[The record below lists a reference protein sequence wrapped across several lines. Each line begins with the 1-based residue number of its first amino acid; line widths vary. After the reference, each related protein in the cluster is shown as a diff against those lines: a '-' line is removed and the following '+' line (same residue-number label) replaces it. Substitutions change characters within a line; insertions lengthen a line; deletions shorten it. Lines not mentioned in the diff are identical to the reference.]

1 MLFLFLAIFLILAT
15 LTILEEYLGKYSKY
29 VYVAIGVVFVLYS
42 GFREVGMDLDSEN
55 YQYKFFNQ
63 QTDLLDTI
71 ELSYEI
77 LCDIMRP
84 IFDDVHSI
92 FLLYAMMGVGIKMF
106 AVRRLTTLYFAP
118 LLIYFGNYYIL
129 HDMTQIRAGVAS
141 AFLLLSLR
149 PLAEGKRWH
158 AFACYVAALVFHYSS
173 VVMMPLLL
181 LNNKPLTDRMRI
193 ILASAF
199 PVSLVVYV
207 LNIDFITLIPIPFM
221 QEKMELYQAFKEM
234 GVMGDKTNIINVVYL
249 TRVLIFYFLLWF
261 YEPVSQHN
269 KYMPLMLKVM
279 TLMVVALP
287 MLSQMP
293 VIAFRLSEMFGI
305 VEIVLFCM
313 LTYTVKQQYIAKAAL
328 IIIGL
333 VSMYYNA
340 FYNELLDFNVR

>member
-15 LTILEEYLGKYSKY
+15 LTILEEYLGQYSKY
-29 VYVAIGVVFVLYS
+29 IYIGIGVVLVLYS

-55 YQYKFFNQ
+55 YQYRFFNLQ
-63 QTDLLDTI
+63 QDILDTI
-71 ELSYEI
+71 ELSYEVLCNI
-77 LCDIMRP
+77 LRP
-84 IFDDVHSI
+84 IFEDVHSI
-92 FLLYAMMGVGIKMF
+92 FLLYAMLGVGIKMF
-106 AVRRLTTLYFAP
+106 AVTRLTNLYFAP
-118 LLIYFGNYYIL
+118 LVIYFGNYYIL

-141 AFLLLSLR
+141 ALLLLSLR

-158 AFACYVAALVFHYSS
+158 AFACYVGAFVFHYSS
-173 VVMMPLLL
+173 IVMMPLLL
-181 LNNKPLTDRMRI
+181 LNNNPLSNRMRI

-207 LNIDFITLIPIPFM
+207 LNIDFVTLIPVSFM
-221 QEKMELYQAFKEM
+221 QEKMEIYQAMKDL
-234 GVMGDKTNIINVVYL
+234 GIMGDKTNIINVVYL
-249 TRVLIFYFLLWF
+249 TRVLIFYFLLYF
-261 YEPVSQHN
+261 YEPISEKN
-269 KYMPLMLKVM
+269 KYISLMLKVM

-293 VIAFRLSEMFGI
+293 VFAFRLSELFGI

-313 LTYTVKQQYIAKAAL
+313 ITYTVKQPYIAKAAI

-340 FYNELLDFNVR
+340 FYNELLDFNV

>member
-1 MLFLFLAIFLILAT
+1 MLFLFLAIFLILVT
-15 LTILEEYLGKYSKY
+15 LTIVEEYLGQYSKY
-29 VYVAIGVVFVLYS
+29 IYIGMGVVFVLYS

-55 YQYKFFNQ
+55 YQYRFFNLQ
-63 QTDLLDTI
+63 QDILDTI
-71 ELSYEI
+71 ELSYEVLCNI
-77 LCDIMRP
+77 LRP

-92 FLLYAMMGVGIKMF
+92 FLLYAMLGVGIKMF
-106 AVRRLTTLYFAP
+106 AVTRLTNLYFAP
-118 LLIYFGNYYIL
+118 LVIYFGNYYIL

-149 PLAEGKRWH
+149 PLAEGKRWQ
-158 AFACYVAALVFHYSS
+158 AFACYVGAFVFHYSS
-173 VVMMPLLL
+173 IVMMPLLL
-181 LNNKPLTDRMRI
+181 LNNKPMTNRMRI

-207 LNIDFITLIPIPFM
+207 LNIDFVTLIPVPFL
-221 QEKMELYQAFKEM
+221 QEKMDIYQAMKDL
-234 GVMGDKTNIINVVYL
+234 GVMGDKTNIINIVYL
-249 TRVLIFYFLLWF
+249 TRVLIFYFLLYF
-261 YEPVSQHN
+261 YEPIKEHN
-269 KYMPLMLKVM
+269 KYISLMLKVM

-293 VIAFRLSEMFGI
+293 VFAFRLSEMFGI

-313 LTYTVKQQYIAKAAL
+313 IAYTVKQQYIAKAAI

-340 FYNELLDFNVR
+340 FYNELLDFNV